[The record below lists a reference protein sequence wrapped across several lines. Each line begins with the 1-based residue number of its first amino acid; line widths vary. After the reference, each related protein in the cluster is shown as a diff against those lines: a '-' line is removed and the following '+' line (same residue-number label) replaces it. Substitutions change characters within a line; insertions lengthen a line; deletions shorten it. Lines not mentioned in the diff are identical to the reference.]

1 MTRRYGTL
9 GPLLHRVGYD
19 VIPVKAGDKAPSIS
33 AWQLGCTLEQTLKHA
48 ANGHANNSVG
58 LLASRF
64 PGVDIDVTDQA
75 CADAIAA
82 LAQSELGPA
91 PVRYGGASP
100 KRLLMYIT
108 RSPFAKLKVFL
119 SGPDGETGLDG
130 KQYAVE
136 VLGAGQQYVIY
147 GQHPSGTEYN
157 WPSDDGPEKSDV
169 WDLTSVELADVQ
181 RFLLKLPECL
191 PNGWRVVSN
200 ASGVSKVVEGTSS
213 LAAFENYRE
222 PLEGWD
228 IDRVTDDILPHL
240 DPDMSHDEW
249 VKTGLA
255 LHHQGKGDLEW
266 LTVWEDWSSG
276 STKFKEGECETR
288 WKSFSQQR
296 GQGHGALTLATLI
309 KQVQPTVAAAAQ
321 DAAQSVMAELLAMVD
336 STERVQDLE
345 TVVAARAA
353 KTPGLSGT
361 DRATLATRIQ
371 SKARA
376 LGLRLQ
382 ISEVRKWLV
391 NKSHDGFPHIT
402 EEGYPLSTLKNL
414 EVLLGRLEIVVRY
427 NVIKKA
433 IEILIPGHSSS
444 RDNRDNSAM
453 AVLTSECEQAR
464 MSPRHLNDYILKLAD
479 QNLYNPVT
487 TWIESKPWDGVSR
500 LGQLF
505 ATVVS
510 DSPLKELFIRKWLL
524 QTMVAAAAPAGVAT
538 QGVLTFS
545 GAQGIGKTTWI
556 MRLMPR
562 KLDVILTGHTLDTK
576 NKDSVYLALS
586 NLICELGE
594 LDATMRKSD
603 IAALKA
609 FVTQQEDKLRRPYM
623 AKESE
628 FVRRTSFCATVNDH
642 DFLHDHSGN
651 RRFWTIPTSAF
662 VLDDSLDM
670 QQVWAEVYTLY
681 QAGEA
686 HYLSQSEM
694 AELAIHNEDFTVAD
708 PVEERL
714 AGAFDWSSDPDTW
727 EWMTATETLMRA
739 GILQPT
745 KSETISAGRALSK
758 LNTNRRRRSNGRA
771 LHAVPNKEFLG

>member
-33 AWQLGCTLEQTLKHA
+33 AWQLGLSLEDTLKHA

-64 PGVDIDVTDQA
+64 PGIDIDVTDQV
-75 CADAIAA
+75 CADAIEA
-82 LAQSELGPA
+82 LAQSELGLA

-108 RSPFAKLKVFL
+108 KSPFSKLKVFL
-119 SGPDGETGLDG
+119 SGPDGETGPDG

-136 VLGAGQQYVIY
+136 VLADGQQYVIY

-157 WPSDDGPEKSDV
+157 WPSDDGPETI
-169 WDLTSVELADVQ
+169 DLWNLTNVDLADVQ

-191 PNGWRVVSN
+191 PNGWRVVSGTS
-200 ASGVSKVVEGTSS
+200 AGSSVEAPSS
-213 LAAFENYRE
+213 LAAFENYSE

-228 IDRVTDDILPHL
+228 IDRVTDELLAFL
-240 DPDMSHDEW
+240 DSDMEHDEW
-249 VKTGLA
+249 VKIGMA
-255 LHHQGKGDLEW
+255 LHHQGAGDPEW
-266 LTVWEDWSSG
+266 LTVWEDWSST
-276 STKFKEGECETR
+276 SSRFKEGECETR

-296 GQGHGALTLATLI
+296 GQGRGALTLKSLI
-309 KQVQPTVAAAAQ
+309 KQVQPTAKAASQA
-321 DAAQSVMAELLAMVD
+321 AAQSVMADLLELVD
-336 STERVQDLE
+336 SIEQVQELE

-391 NKSHDGFPHIT
+391 NKSPDGFPHIT

-464 MSPRHLNDYILKLAD
+464 MSPRHLNAFILKLAD

-745 KSETISAGRALSK
+745 KSETITAGRALSK
-758 LNTNRRRRSNGRA
+758 LNGGKRKRSNGRT
-771 LHAVPNKEFLG
+771 LHSVPNKEFLG

>member
-1 MTRRYGTL
+1 MSRRYGTL

-33 AWQLGCTLEQTLKHA
+33 AWQLGCTLEDTLKHA

-58 LLASRF
+58 LLSARF
-64 PGVDIDVTDQA
+64 PGIDIDVTDQV
-75 CADAIAA
+75 CADAIEA
-82 LAQSELGPA
+82 LAQSELGLA

-108 RSPFAKLKVFL
+108 KSPFSKLKVFL
-119 SGPDGETGLDG
+119 SGPDGETGPDG
-130 KQYAVE
+130 KSYAVE
-136 VLGAGQQYVIY
+136 ILGDGQQYVIY

-169 WDLTSVELADVQ
+169 WDLTSVELSDVQ

-191 PNGWRVVSN
+191 PDGWRVVSN
-200 ASGVSKVVEGTSS
+200 ASESAAVTGTSS

-222 PLEGWD
+222 QLEGWD
-228 IDRVTDDILPHL
+228 IDRVIDDILPHL
-240 DPDMSHDEW
+240 DPDMSHDDW
-249 VKTGLA
+249 LKTGLA
-255 LHHQGKGDLEW
+255 LHHQGKGDHEW
-266 LTVWEDWSSG
+266 LNVWEEWSSG
-276 STKFKEGECETR
+276 GTKFKDGECEAR

-296 GQGHGALTLATLI
+296 GQGHGALTLASLI

-321 DAAQSVMAELLAMVD
+321 AAAQSVMADLLAMVD
-336 STERVQDLE
+336 STEQVQDLE

-361 DRATLATRIQ
+361 DRATLASRIQ

-402 EEGYPLSTLKNL
+402 EEGYPLSTLDNL
-414 EVLLGRLEIVVRY
+414 IVLLGRLGVVVRY
-427 NVIKKA
+427 NVIKKKL
-433 IEILIPGHSSS
+433 EILIPGYSLSK
-444 RDNRDNSAM
+444 DNRDNVSM
-453 AVLTSECEQAR
+453 AILTSECEKVR
-464 MSPRHLNDYILKLAD
+464 MSPRYLQSYILTLAEG
-479 QNLYNPVT
+479 NAYNPVM
-487 TWIESKPWDGVSR
+487 TWIESSPWDGVSR
-500 LGQLF
+500 LEQLF

-510 DSPLKELFIRKWLL
+510 DSPLKALFIRKWLL
-524 QTMVAAAAPAGVAT
+524 QCIAAAASPQGVAT

-545 GAQGIGKTTWI
+545 GAQGIGKTTWFT
-556 MRLMPR
+556 RLAPSE
-562 KLDVILTGHTLDTK
+562 LDVILIGLTLDTK
-576 NKDSVYLALS
+576 NKDSVYLAVS
-586 NLICELGE
+586 HWIVELGE

-623 AKESE
+623 ASESE

-651 RRFWTIPTSAF
+651 RRFWTIPVTSF
-662 VLDDSLDM
+662 ELDDSLDM

-714 AGAFDWSSDPDTW
+714 AMYFDWSSDQTKW
-727 EWMTATETLMRA
+727 EWITATETLMRA
-739 GILQPT
+739 GIREPT

-758 LNTNRRRRSNGRA
+758 LNGGKRRRSNGRT
-771 LHAVPNKEFLG
+771 LHSVPNKEFLG